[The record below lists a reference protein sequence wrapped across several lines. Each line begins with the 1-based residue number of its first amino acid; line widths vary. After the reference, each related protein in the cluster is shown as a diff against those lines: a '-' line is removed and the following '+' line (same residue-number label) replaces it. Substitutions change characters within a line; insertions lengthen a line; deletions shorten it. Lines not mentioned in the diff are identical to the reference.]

1 MLELFFDLVFVFTIT
16 ELTAVVVHAHGPAGY
31 LSAATIL
38 MLVWWIYDGFCWLS
52 NNVGPTTVS
61 TRLPML
67 VAMAL
72 FLVLAM
78 AVPGAYSTH
87 ALLFAVTYLL
97 IGIVHGLSFLRSSM
111 GGSARAILA
120 VAPINLSAAGLLFVA
135 AFVDEDWRWVP
146 WWLAVGVL
154 VYSMVRRRETGFAI
168 RAGHFAERHRLLLI
182 IALGESVIAIGV
194 RGQAHLGQRGTL
206 FGVLLAMVLLSALW
220 WVHFTDEER
229 AADALE
235 DLERAHPDRM
245 VRVALMA
252 FSMGYLV
259 LVSGLILVAAGLHLA
274 SLDPAATLTWRAALT
289 LGIGTGVYLVG
300 HSFHLWRLGLSTGWV
315 LKVAAGFAV
324 AASVL
329 GASMSGA
336 AEVITLAVV
345 LVVAIVLTARL
356 VPASVSGPES
366 TAPLGP

>member
-16 ELTAVVVHAHGPAGY
+16 ELTVVVEHAHGPAGY
-31 LSAATIL
+31 LAAATIL

-61 TRLPML
+61 TRVPML

-78 AVPGAYSTH
+78 AVPEAYTTH

-97 IGIVHGLSFLRSSM
+97 IGIVHGLSFLRSTM

-120 VAPINLSAAGLLFVA
+120 IAPVNLTAAALLFVA
-135 AFVDEDWRWVP
+135 AFVDEGWRWVP

-154 VYSMVRRRETGFAI
+154 VYSMVRRRESGFSI

-194 RGQAHLGQRGTL
+194 RGQAHLDQPGTL
-206 FGVLLAMVLLSALW
+206 FGVLLAMVLISALW
-220 WVHFTDEER
+220 WVHFADEER
-229 AADALE
+229 AAEALAG
-235 DLERAHPDRM
+235 LERTQPDRM

-259 LVSGLILVAAGLHLA
+259 LVAGLILVAAGLHLA
-274 SLDPAATLTWRAALT
+274 SLDPSATLSWRAALT

-300 HSFHLWRLGLSTGWV
+300 HSFHLWRLGLSAGWA
-315 LKVAAGFAV
+315 LKVAAACAV

-329 GASMSGA
+329 GESVSGA
-336 AEVITLAVV
+336 AEVITLTIV
-345 LVVAIVLTARL
+345 LVVAILLTARAE
-356 VPASVSGPES
+356 PASVSGPGS
-366 TAPLGP
+366 AVPLEP